1 MAKKTTPTKLSTTVR
16 YDVAWTLPFNEF
28 TRQKYVEGPT
38 WWVDSMHRD
47 QTQANKR
54 YNAIKDAIVAG
65 NGSIVL
71 FEVEADRGSDIFR
84 QRALKREGVS
94 LTPPPI
100 TEINLTAVD
109 IDKSF
114 QAFLARYHERVGKKS
129 HTPVP
134 RTTVK
139 VRKKK
144 SSAGMWLGMGALAA
158 SAFGVLA
165 VMIAMQ
171 PTTTSGGLN
180 GFNGRTGRAMAADA
194 GGSVERPTVGILKMP
209 NDKVKNGRRQCDVR
223 KMNVD
228 TLRQTYDHS
237 EDC

>member
-1 MAKKTTPTKLSTTVR
+1 MAKKTTITKMSTTVR

-47 QTQANKR
+47 HTQANKR
-54 YNAIKDAIVAG
+54 YNAIKDAIIAG
-65 NGSIVL
+65 NGCIVL
-71 FEVEADRGSDIFR
+71 FEVEADRGSDVFR

-94 LTPPPI
+94 MTPPPI

-114 QAFLARYHERVGKKS
+114 QEFLARYHERVGKKN
-129 HTPVP
+129 HTPV
-134 RTTVK
+134 RKTTVK
-139 VRKKK
+139 VRKKNNNV
-144 SSAGMWLGMGALAA
+144 GMWLGMGGLAA
-158 SAFGVLA
+158 AAFGILAVLA
-165 VMIAMQ
+165 TMQ
-171 PTTTSGGLN
+171 PATTSAGLN
-180 GFNGRTGRAMAADA
+180 GFNGRTARAKAADV
-194 GGSVERPTVGILKMP
+194 GGPVERPTVGIVKLP
-209 NDKVKNGRRQCDVR
+209 NEEVKNGRRQCDVR
-223 KMNVD
+223 RMDVD

>member
-1 MAKKTTPTKLSTTVR
+1 MAKKTTTTKMSTTVR

-28 TRQKYVEGPT
+28 SRQKYVEGPT

-54 YNAIKDAIVAG
+54 YNAIKDAIIAG

-109 IDKSF
+109 IDKAF
-114 QAFLARYHERVGKKS
+114 QQFLARYQERVGKK
-129 HTPVP
+129 HHAPVHK
-134 RTTVK
+134 TTVR
-139 VRKKK
+139 VRKKT
-144 SSAGMWLGMGALAA
+144 AGAGVWLGMGALGAA
-158 SAFGVLA
+158 AAGVIA
-165 VMIAMQ
+165 VLVSMQ
-171 PTTTSGGLN
+171 PAATRGGVN
-180 GFNGRTGRAMAADA
+180 GFNSYAARAADA
-194 GGSVERPTVGILKMP
+194 SGAAERPTVGILKMP
-209 NDKVKNGRRQCDVR
+209 SEKVKDGRRQCDVR
-223 KMNVD
+223 RMNLY
-228 TLRQTYDHS
+228 TLHSTYDHS